1 MSKFII
7 LFARGYEVIVAF
19 FLLKLMSDFLT
30 PEEYAKLNLFVAI
43 TQGIA
48 LFFISPLQN
57 WILVN
62 NKEAQSGN
70 WLTSLIMFEL
80 IYATFLATLAYIFCY
95 YSGFNQNIIKN
106 GLFTLFLAAIILPVL
121 AQTVLPVLNLQ
132 GEVKKFV
139 IYSLVGTSLGFIMPL
154 IFVII
159 FKANFVIWLYGTLL
173 AQFIIVIFIL
183 TFNFRIYS
191 GTIFSGMKFIPFRKI
206 LLFSVPLSVAIGFQW
221 YNAQGFRLSLQHIIN
236 LNMLGAFIMGFSFGG
251 KFLNAIEKVFSTVL
265 LPALYNRNDDASAKR
280 EWLIYVGKLSLLYSL
295 SSIFV
300 ICLSHYIYPILIS
313 DEYSAGLQYIIA
325 GVIFDMF
332 RCIQNA
338 VYQYNLISSKNHIQL
353 IINMFMSISI
363 FVLVLVIQIYN
374 LDFQLFV
381 ISLPI
386 IMASMTIIAF
396 IINTLDKNENS

>member
-7 LFARGYEVIVAF
+7 LFARGYEIIVAF

-80 IYATFLATLAYIFCY
+80 LYATLLATLAYIFCY
-95 YSGFNQNIIKN
+95 YAEFNQNLIKD

-121 AQTVLPVLNLQ
+121 TQTVIPVLNLQ
-132 GEVKKFV
+132 GEIKKFV
-139 IYSLVGTSLGFIMPL
+139 IYSIVGASLGFILPL

-159 FKANFVIWLYGTLL
+159 FKSNFVIWLYGTLL

-183 TFNFRIYS
+183 TFDLRIYS
-191 GTIFSGMKFIPFRKI
+191 GTIFSGIKFIPFRKI

-236 LNMLGAFIMGFSFGG
+236 LDMLGAFIMGFSFGG
-251 KFLNAIEKVFSTVL
+251 KFLNAIEKVFSTLL
-265 LPALYNRNDDASAKR
+265 LPKLYNRNENVSAKR
-280 EWLIYVGKLSLLYSL
+280 EWLKYVGKLSALYCF
-295 SSIFV
+295 SSFFI
-300 ICLSHYIYPILIS
+300 ICLSNYIYPMLIS
-313 DEYSAGLQYIIA
+313 EEYSEGLEYIMA

-353 IINMFMSISI
+353 IINMLMSVSI
-363 FVLVLVIQIYN
+363 FALIMIIQKYH
-374 LDFQLFV
+374 LDFQLIV
-381 ISLPI
+381 ISLPG
-386 IMASMTIIAF
+386 IMALMTTIAF
-396 IINTLDKNENS
+396 IKNMLDKNENS